1 MRAVKKSQPKHPK
14 SALKSLDFSR
24 ALKSF
29 MGYLEGTQKAA
40 HTIKNYR
47 LDLLAFHSFLEN
59 QASQSAQS
67 TKKPIR
73 CETLGEKEL
82 NAYHEF
88 LQAQG
93 FKTNTRRRKL
103 LTAHRFVRYLS
114 QRNQLLIE
122 APNKLPA
129 PHKVE
134 RVPFTVSQKAL
145 IDAVRALPVTS
156 VLERR
161 NRALLWVLAETG
173 CQVSEII
180 QLRFEHWIRSGSH
193 SQVTIPGKA
202 SRTLPVSTD
211 LLSEIEELKASSH
224 GRTAAV
230 FLGFNK
236 HGPLGAPISA
246 RGVEL
251 LVRFYSSRLNIPE
264 LTPRTFRH
272 SAVIGWFEQGIT
284 QDEIQ
289 KRLGLRT
296 AYAFRAYAPLL
307 KSSSSATSTS

>member
-1 MRAVKKSQPKHPK
+1 MRAVKKSQSK
-14 SALKSLDFSR
+14 LEFSK

-29 MGYLEGTQKAA
+29 VGYLEGTQKAA

-47 LDLLAFHSFLEN
+47 LDLLAFHAFLEK
-59 QASQSAQS
+59 QSP
-67 TKKPIR
+67 KKPIR
-73 CETLGEKEL
+73 CETLGENDL

-88 LQAQG
+88 LRSQG

-114 QRNQLLIE
+114 QRNQLLVE
-122 APNKLPA
+122 APHKLPA
-129 PHKVE
+129 PHKIE

-145 IDAVRALPVTS
+145 IKAIQELPLTS
-156 VLERR
+156 ILERR
-161 NRALLWVLAETG
+161 NRALLWTLAETG
-173 CQVSEII
+173 CLVSEVV
-180 QLRFEHWIRSGSH
+180 QLRFEHWS
-193 SQVTIPGKA
+193 SQNGKAQLSIPGKA
-202 SRTLPVSTD
+202 ARTLSVSSE
-211 LLSEIEELKASSH
+211 LLDDIESLRDVSKNQSAI
-224 GRTAAV
+224 

-236 HGPLGAPISA
+236 HGPLGAPMSA

-251 LVRFYSSRLNIPE
+251 LVRFYSARLGVGE

-272 SAVIGWFEQGIT
+272 SAVIGWFEQGVS

-296 AYAFRAYAPLL
+296 AYAFRNYAPLL

>member
-1 MRAVKKSQPKHPK
+1 
-14 SALKSLDFSR
+14 
-24 ALKSF
+24 
-29 MGYLEGTQKAA
+29 
-40 HTIKNYR
+40 
-47 LDLLAFHSFLEN
+47 
-59 QASQSAQS
+59 
-67 TKKPIR
+67 
-73 CETLGEKEL
+73 
-82 NAYHEF
+82 
-88 LQAQG
+88 G

-114 QRNQLLIE
+114 QRNQLLVE
-122 APNKLPA
+122 APTKLPA
-129 PHKVE
+129 PHKIE
-134 RVPFTVSQKAL
+134 RVPFTVSHKLL
-145 IDAVRALPVTS
+145 IETIKTLPVTS

-173 CQVSEII
+173 CQVSEIT
-180 QLRFEHWIRSGSH
+180 QLRFEHWSKSGSGQNGKA
-193 SQVTIPGKA
+193 QVVIPGKA
-202 SRTLPVSTD
+202 TRTLAVSSE
-211 LLSEIEELKASSH
+211 LFAEIEELRAVSNGKSS
-224 GRTAAV
+224 V

-236 HGPLGAPISA
+236 HGPLGAPISS

-272 SAVIGWFEQGIT
+272 SAVVGWFEQGIA

-307 KSSSSATSTS
+307 RTS

>member
-1 MRAVKKSQPKHPK
+1 
-14 SALKSLDFSR
+14 
-24 ALKSF
+24 

-47 LDLLAFHSFLEN
+47 LDLLAFYSFLERM
-59 QASQSAQS
+59 
-67 TKKPIR
+67 TPKKPVR

-88 LQAQG
+88 LQSQG

-114 QRNQLLIE
+114 QRNQLLTE
-122 APNKLPA
+122 VPSKLPA
-129 PHKVE
+129 PHKIE
-134 RVPFTVSQKAL
+134 RVPFTVSQKSLLEA
-145 IDAVRALPVTS
+145 IQTLPAAS
-156 VLERR
+156 LLERR
-161 NRALLWVLAETG
+161 NRALLWALAETG
-173 CQVSEII
+173 CQVSEVI
-180 QLRFEHWIRSGSH
+180 QLRFEHWSNPNGKA
-193 SQVTIPGKA
+193 QVMIPGKA
-202 SRTLPVSTD
+202 TRTLQISPG
-211 LLSEIEELKASSH
+211 LLSEIEELKAVSQGKSP
-224 GRTAAV
+224 V

-272 SAVIGWFEQGIT
+272 SAVVGWFEQGIS

-296 AYAFRAYAPLL
+296 AYAFRTYAPLL
-307 KSSSSATSTS
+307 KSSSNATSNS

>member
-1 MRAVKKSQPKHPK
+1 VKKSQPKQAKH
-14 SALKSLDFSR
+14 LDNHLEFSK

-47 LDLLAFHSFLEN
+47 LDLLAFQNYLEKN
-59 QASQSAQS
+59 AS
-67 TKKPIR
+67 KKPVR

-88 LQAQG
+88 LQSQG

-114 QRNQLLIE
+114 QRNQLLVE

-134 RVPFTVSQKAL
+134 RVPFTVPQKAL
-145 IDAVRALPVTS
+145 IEAIRALPAES
-156 VLERR
+156 VIEKR

-173 CQVSEII
+173 CQVSEVV
-180 QLRFEHWIRSGSH
+180 QLRYEHWSAQASAA
-193 SQVTIPGKA
+193 SVTIPGKA
-202 SRTLPVSTD
+202 SRTLSVSQN
-211 LLSEIEELKASSH
+211 LKEEIDQLKASSH
-224 GRTAAV
+224 EKTHAI

-236 HGPLGAPISA
+236 HGPMGSAISA

-272 SAVIGWFEQGIT
+272 SAVVGWFEQGVT

-307 KSSSSATSTS
+307 KTS

>member
-1 MRAVKKSQPKHPK
+1 MRAVKKSQPKRS
-14 SALKSLDFSR
+14 SAHSTVPALEFSK

-29 MGYLEGTQKAA
+29 LGYLEGTQKAA

-47 LDLLAFHSFLEN
+47 LDLLAFYSFLEN
-59 QASQSAQS
+59 SAP
-67 TKKPIR
+67 KKPVR

-82 NAYHEF
+82 NLYHEF

-122 APNKLPA
+122 APSKLPA
-129 PHKVE
+129 PHKIE
-134 RVPFTVSQKAL
+134 RVPFTVSQKRL
-145 IDAVRALPVTS
+145 IDQIRTLPVAS

-173 CQVSEII
+173 CQVSEVT
-180 QLRFEHWIRSGSH
+180 QLRFEHWSEQNGKA
-193 SQVTIPGKA
+193 QVAIPGKA
-202 SRTLPVSTD
+202 PRNLSVSPE
-211 LLSEIEELKASSH
+211 LFAEIEDLKAVSQGKSP
-224 GRTAAV
+224 V

-272 SAVIGWFEQGIT
+272 SAVVGWFEQGIA

-307 KSSSSATSTS
+307 KSS

>member
-1 MRAVKKSQPKHPK
+1 M
-14 SALKSLDFSR
+14 
-24 ALKSF
+24 
-29 MGYLEGTQKAA
+29 
-40 HTIKNYR
+40 
-47 LDLLAFHSFLEN
+47 
-59 QASQSAQS
+59 
-67 TKKPIR
+67 
-73 CETLGEKEL
+73 LGEKEL
-82 NAYHEF
+82 NSYHEF

-114 QRNQLLIE
+114 QRNQLIIE

-134 RVPFTVSQKAL
+134 RVPFTVPQKSL
-145 IDAVRALPVTS
+145 IDSIRALPTES

-173 CQVSEII
+173 CQVSEVI
-180 QLRFEHWIRSGSH
+180 QLRYDHWTHGSGH
-193 SQVTIPGKA
+193 AQVAIPGKA
-202 SRTLPVSTD
+202 ARTLDVSLD
-211 LLSEIEELKASSH
+211 LFSEIQNLRELSRGTSAI
-224 GRTAAV
+224 
-230 FLGFNK
+230 FLGYNK

-251 LVRFYSSRLNIPE
+251 LVRYYSARLNIPQ

-272 SAVIGWFEQGIT
+272 SAVLGWHQQGIP
-284 QDEIQ
+284 QAEIQ

-296 AYAFRAYAPLL
+296 AYAFRTYAPLF
-307 KSSSSATSTS
+307 KS